1 SAGEVDVTGV
11 QATQAADGTWRFE
24 VTVKHADEGWDHYA
38 DRWDVVGP
46 DGAVL
51 GERVLFHPHVNEQP
65 FTRSLVGVKIPDDV
79 AEVTIRAHDSVHG
92 LGGAEMKV
100 ALDR

>member
-1 SAGEVDVTGV
+1 MQTFGMKRIPFICITLVLSSAVSAGEVDVTGV

-46 DGAVL
+46 DG
-51 GERVLFHPHVNEQP
+51 
-65 FTRSLVGVKIPDDV
+65 
-79 AEVTIRAHDSVHG
+79 
-92 LGGAEMKV
+92 
-100 ALDR
+100 